1 MHLGLHLSLRDT
13 TSIFGDQFRRFYF
26 VENEKLATDSW
37 EEIHL
42 LRQFGKRIPESGTSR
57 KRAFSHFVLSSIL
70 LVNIKAS

>member
-13 TSIFGDQFRRFYF
+13 TSIFGDQFRRFYL

-42 LRQFGKRIPESGTSR
+42 LRQFGKRISESGTSR
-57 KRAFSHFVLSSIL
+57 KRAFFHILSCL
-70 LVNIKAS
+70 PYW